1 VEQEVLTLLEHL
13 NLLPVISSVR
23 VAQSL
28 VFCVMFGRSLLVL
41 LAIVLSVLL
50 PFSTSDY
57 PFGIFNFSCIDMMK
71 KADN

>member
-1 VEQEVLTLLEHL
+1 MTTYIKDSIVLTKK
-13 NLLPVISSVR
+13 VR